1 MKLDRRLNILIYLN
15 KNWSENNGGQLEL
28 WDREMQKCVKNI
40 IPIFNR
46 MVVFST
52 TDFSYHG
59 NPNKVKVES
68 NLSRK
73 SIALYYYSNGRPSSE
88 RELGLHSTI
97 FRKRPGTSDVDGN
110 LEFKKLFGKIYLK
123 TKKKII

>member
-1 MKLDRRLNILIYLN
+1 MKLDRRLNMLIYLN

-28 WDREMQKCVKNI
+28 WDRKMQKCVKNI

-88 RELGLHSTI
+88 RTALNN
-97 FRKRPGTSDVDGN
+97 FRKRPGTAMLMVILS
-110 LEFKKLFGKIYLK
+110 LKLFGNI
-123 TKKKII
+123 